1 MNALLLIPIIASFF
15 VTFFMIPRW
24 IKKAKQ
30 IGLLWEDMNKYKKE
44 KVAGSGG
51 IIVILGFIFSVF
63 IYISIKTFYFNSSE
77 NVVEILATTT
87 SMLLLLITGLVDDL
101 LGWWHGGLSKRTRIL
116 LCLFASIPLVV
127 INVGSSHINLPFLDG
142 TNLGLIYPLIIIP
155 IGIIG
160 ASTTF
165 NFLAG
170 YNGLEASQGI
180 LIISALSIVA
190 YFTGHSWLALIGICL
205 IFSLAAFFIFNKY
218 PAKVF
223 PGDTLTYPIGG
234 MIAIMAILGDMEKI
248 AIFFFIPYII
258 ELVLKARGRLKKQS
272 FGKPNKDNSLELAY
286 NKMYGL
292 EHVAIFLLKKIK
304 KKVYE
309 KDVVAAIN
317 IFQIIIIILGFLIF
331 KNSIF

>member
-1 MNALLLIPIIASFF
+1 MNILLLIPVIASFF
-15 VTFFMIPRW
+15 ITFFMIPRW

-63 IYISIKTFYFNSSE
+63 VYISIKTFYFNSSE
-77 NVVEILATTT
+77 NVVEILAIAS

-101 LGWWHGGLSKRTRIL
+101 LGWWHGGLSKRTRIF

-127 INVGSSHINLPFLDG
+127 INVGSSYINLPFFDG
-142 TNLGLIYPLIIIP
+142 TSLGLIYPLLIIP

-170 YNGLEASQGI
+170 YNGLEASQGM
-180 LIISALSIVA
+180 LIIGALSLVA
-190 YFTGHSWLALIGICL
+190 YFTGSSWLALIGVCL
-205 IFSLAAFFIFNKY
+205 VFSLAAFLIFNKY
-218 PAKVF
+218 PAAVF

-234 MIAIMAILGDMEKI
+234 MIAIMAILGNMEKI
-248 AIFFFIPYII
+248 AIFFFIPYIMEVI
-258 ELVLKARGRLKKQS
+258 LKARGMLKKQS
-272 FGKPNKDNSLELAY
+272 FGKPNKDNSLELTY
-286 NKMYGL
+286 NKIYGL
-292 EHVAIFLLKKIK
+292 EHLAIFLIKKFK

-309 KDVVAAIN
+309 NDVVLAIN
-317 IFQIIIIILGFLIF
+317 IFQIVIIILGFLIF